1 MKKRTV
7 NILTGGGGEPLNRI
21 YYGGNPVIP
30 HNYWRSSRDNSA
42 IAHGEH

>member
-30 HNYWRSSRDNSA
+30 HNYWCSSRDNFTKFNRQ
-42 IAHGEH
+42 H

>member
-21 YYGGNPVIP
+21 YYGRNIIVFD
-30 HNYWRSSRDNSA
+30 NNRCSSCDNVTKFD
-42 IAHGEH
+42 GQY